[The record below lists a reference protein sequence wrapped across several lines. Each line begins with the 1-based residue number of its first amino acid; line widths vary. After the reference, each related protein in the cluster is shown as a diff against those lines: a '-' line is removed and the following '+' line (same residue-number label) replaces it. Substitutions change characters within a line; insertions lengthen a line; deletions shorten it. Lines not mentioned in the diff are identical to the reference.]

1 MAHSLQRVGIGTLLL
16 CGIGAVLLGLGVL
29 LLDIAPGLRWLLL
42 LLVGVLWTGL
52 CLWRWRRRVRAYIEQ
67 WLPGVLERLG
77 RVSGGALAVR
87 FSEAE
92 FPEELR
98 ALAAELNR
106 LIGAVETQLS
116 RVRTLER
123 SHTEL
128 LGTLAHELR
137 NPLFLL
143 RGSVETALDSSD
155 PAQREHLLQKSL
167 QHIARMERL
176 LEQLLELSR
185 LESGTLPLRWRSI
198 RLAPLCT
205 ELCNHFSLLAAQHE
219 VTLHVEV
226 PEELE
231 VLADRDRLEQAL
243 ANLLENAIKYNR
255 PAGRS
260 GCAPSRRSSTSSSAW
275 RIPVSASR
283 WSTRNASLSA
293 STGCANAPFR
303 GAGWD
308 WRLCATS
315 CRRTER
321 ATSCRASRAWAP
333 SSASGC
339 AAEGVLQP
347 RRVSLHAVQ
356 LPIRV

>member
-42 LLVGVLWTGL
+42 LLVGMLWTGL

-106 LIGAVETQLS
+106 LTGAVEMQLS

-155 PAQREHLLQKSL
+155 PPPS
-167 QHIARMERL
+167 
-176 LEQLLELSR
+176 
-185 LESGTLPLRWRSI
+185 ESTYCRNPCS
-198 RLAPLCT
+198 T
-205 ELCNHFSLLAAQHE
+205 S
-219 VTLHVEV
+219 
-226 PEELE
+226 PEW
-231 VLADRDRLEQAL
+231 
-243 ANLLENAIKYNR
+243 
-255 PAGRS
+255 S
-260 GCAPSRRSSTSSSAW
+260 GCWSSCSSYRAWNPAPSRSDGAASAW
-275 RIPVSASR
+275 RR
-283 WSTRNASLSA
+283 
-293 STGCANAPFR
+293 C
-303 GAGWD
+303 
-308 WRLCATS
+308 
-315 CRRTER
+315 
-321 ATSCRASRAWAP
+321 AP
-333 SSASGC
+333 SSATTS
-339 AAEGVLQP
+339 A
-347 RRVSLHAVQ
+347 SW
-356 LPIRV
+356 LPSTRSPCT

>member
-42 LLVGVLWTGL
+42 LLVGMLWTGL
-52 CLWRWRRRVRAYIEQ
+52 CLWHWRRRVRAYIEQ

-98 ALAAELNR
+98 ALAVELNR
-106 LIGAVETQLS
+106 LTGAVETQLS

-155 PAQREHLLQKSL
+155 SAQREHLLQKSL

-231 VLADRDRLEQAL
+231 VLADRDRLEQVL

-255 PAGRS
+255 PGGQVWLRAQPQEQYVLISVEDTGIGIPPEHQERVFERFYRVRERPVQGS
-260 GCAPSRRSSTSSSAW
+260 GLGLAIVRHILQAHGARYELQSQPGVGTVVRFWLRR
-275 RIPVSASR
+275 
-283 WSTRNASLSA
+283 
-293 STGCANAPFR
+293 
-303 GAGWD
+303 
-308 WRLCATS
+308 
-315 CRRTER
+315 
-321 ATSCRASRAWAP
+321 
-333 SSASGC
+333 
-339 AAEGVLQP
+339 
-347 RRVSLHAVQ
+347 
-356 LPIRV
+356 